1 MVQRGIIMPGVK
13 NFDPNFRTGESI
25 YIVTESHVPDMG
37 KENVKQGRPLRASL
51 TLLRPWPADDAD
63 ECIQLDWQ
71 IASNGEITNMAGV
84 LKRILSIAPVAN
96 ADSSAW
102 LAPEEV
108 MSSDL
113 YPDADD
119 LDGLCV
125 VADLQPAKTFIDR
138 KTGKVHHPVQC
149 FRFRAPTVAEGGNH
163 LQRTQYLADGLNEE
177 GYPTSYTLYSPPTK
191 TEMANAEDLGA

>member
-1 MVQRGIIMPGVK
+1 MVQRGIIMPGKK
-13 NFDPNFRTGESI
+13 NFDPNFRVGENV
-25 YIVTESHVPDMG
+25 YIITESHVPDMSR
-37 KENVKQGRPLRASL
+37 ENVRLGKPLQASL

-63 ECIQLDWQ
+63 ECIRVDWR
-71 IASNGEITNMAGV
+71 IADKGEITGMAGV

-96 ADSSAW
+96 SDSTAW
-102 LAPEEV
+102 LTPEEV

-125 VADLQPAKTFIDR
+125 IADLQNAKPFQTRD
-138 KTGKVHHPVQC
+138 GVYHHPVQC
-149 FRFRAPTVAEGGNH
+149 FKFRAPTVAEGGNY
-163 LQRTQYLADGLNEE
+163 LQRTQYLADGLNGE